1 MINTSPASPSIE
13 DDRLEGPAALD
24 LYAAQIE
31 SNLTALHEQAA
42 LLCAV
47 LTERKEMLR
56 RMRRNTR
63 AARPAAI

>member
-1 MINTSPASPSIE
+1 
-13 DDRLEGPAALD
+13 LD

-56 RMRRNTR
+56 RMRWNTR